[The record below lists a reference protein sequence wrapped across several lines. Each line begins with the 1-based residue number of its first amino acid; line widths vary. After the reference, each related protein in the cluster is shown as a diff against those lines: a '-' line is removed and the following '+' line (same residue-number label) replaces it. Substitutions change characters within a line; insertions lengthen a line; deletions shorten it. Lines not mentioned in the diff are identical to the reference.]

1 MAKTTANSNKPTF
14 LQWAIPQLI
23 AFVVC
28 VGAPGFLTA
37 MVPVSWLKFERQ
49 VDQVTAQ
56 AKICVFFII
65 PYRTENVAP
74 VVAVSDRE
82 KSGSTTRHRRTGT
95 DKYVKAEDKGY
106 LTIEGP
112 DQAAEVLVS
121 PHDLKSVVEK
131 ATSFLKDPQ
140 STELK
145 MYVVANWKFGV
156 IAGGLLS
163 LLTVIWVIG
172 VSCSLFL
179 MVLRPLGLAKPA
191 QPRFRSGLP

>member
-1 MAKTTANSNKPTF
+1 MARKTNDSSKPSF
-14 LQWAIPQLI
+14 FEWAIPQLI

-49 VDQVTAQ
+49 GDQVTAQ
-56 AKICVFFII
+56 AKVCVFFII
-65 PYRTENVAP
+65 PYRTETVAP
-74 VVAVSDRE
+74 VVGVSDRE

-95 DKYVKAEDKGY
+95 DHYTQAEDKGY

-112 DQAAEVLVS
+112 DHSAEVLVS
-121 PHDLKSVVEK
+121 PHDLKSVMEK
-131 ATSFLKDPQ
+131 VTAFLKDPQ

-172 VSCSLFL
+172 VSGSLVL

-191 QPRFRSGLP
+191 QPKFKSGLP

>member
-1 MAKTTANSNKPTF
+1 MAKTTADSNKPTF

-37 MVPVSWLKFERQ
+37 MVPVSWLKFERKG
-49 VDQVTAQ
+49 DRVTAQ
-56 AKICVFFII
+56 AKVCVFFII
-65 PYRTENVAP
+65 PYRTEHVAP

-82 KSGSTTRHRRTGT
+82 KSGSVTRHRRTGT
-95 DKYVKAEDKGY
+95 DRYTQAEDQGY

-112 DQAAEVLVS
+112 DHSAEVLVS
-121 PHDLKSVVEK
+121 PHDLKSVMEK
-131 ATSFLKDPQ
+131 VTAFLKDSQPK
-140 STELK
+140 ELK
-145 MYVVANWKFGV
+145 LYVVANWKFGV

-172 VSCSLFL
+172 VSISLVL